1 MDRDGEN
8 ASLDTVSR
16 SNTTT
21 MASEKPSP
29 RVNHAADAGSKG
41 QSQQAEASV
50 ATALEHELTLRDAVR
65 LYPKAIG
72 FSLVFSMA
80 IIMEGYDM
88 ALIGSFYGYES
99 YVSPVC
105 NRYHVSNACLVSET
119 NTATNPHPMAGR
131 LFLLTGRRISK
142 LAACAARSLA
152 CISTAGFL
160 MLLDTRKL

>member
-1 MDRDGEN
+1 MDRDYEN
-8 ASLDTVSR
+8 ASLNTVSP
-16 SNTTT
+16 SNTTN

-29 RVNHAADAGSKG
+29 RVNHAAHTGSKG
-41 QSQQAEASV
+41 QSQQAEASA
-50 ATALEHELTLRDAVR
+50 ATALEHELTFRDAVR

-99 YVSPVC
+99 YVTSVC
-105 NRYHVSNACLVSET
+105 NGHHVSNAFLVSET
-119 NTATNPHPMAGR
+119 NTAINQHPMAAR
-131 LFLLTGRRISK
+131 LFLPIGRRISK
-142 LAACAARSLA
+142 SAACAARSSA
-152 CISTAGFL
+152 YISTAGYL